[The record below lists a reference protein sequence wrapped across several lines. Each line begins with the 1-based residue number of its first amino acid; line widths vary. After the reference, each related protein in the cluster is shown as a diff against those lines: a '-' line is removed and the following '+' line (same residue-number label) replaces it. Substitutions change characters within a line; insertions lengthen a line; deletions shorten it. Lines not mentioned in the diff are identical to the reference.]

1 MLFGK
6 TLKERNQRTKKMLN
20 NILKDKAIEV
30 DVLAL
35 KDVRRLFF
43 TRYISYQ
50 YENLGKYGVVRK
62 KIGNY
67 TLLKGLSEALH
78 IPAGIEAYSEIYKRY
93 ISEIQDVANNRD
105 IVAKTPLEENT
116 YIFLTEIL
124 YLEILLHKI
133 RNGQSYSASLKKFN
147 LLTKNR
153 FSLINIDNENGNK
166 HNKKGRA
173 SLTEPNTNAFI
184 WTRRD
189 RQPITF
195 NINQLISKINPELIE
210 IPHDYDEKRLLTA
223 LTYINDILNNL
234 NIKSRDFIIRFKKL
248 GAYKK
253 KGMYIKPSKTIVLD
267 AKHVHLFQ
275 HELGHY
281 LYEENISFI
290 YKGETYNRKKM
301 EDVITYEKIVDTN
314 IEEYLKAIIRHDEG
328 YKIDSE
334 IFANWFEKLT

>member
-1 MLFGK
+1 MHS
-6 TLKERNQRTKKMLN
+6 
-20 NILKDKAIEV
+20 ILKDDKIDIDVFAISNI
-30 DVLAL
+30 
-35 KDVRRLFF
+35 RRLFF
-43 TRYISYQ
+43 NHYVTHQDES
-50 YENLGKYGVVRK
+50 LGKYGVVRK

-93 ISEIQDVANNRD
+93 ISEIQDVVNNRD

-124 YLEILLHKI
+124 YLDILLYKI
-133 RNGQSYSASLKKFN
+133 RNRQSYSASLKKFN

-173 SLTEPNTNAFI
+173 SLTEPNTNALI

-195 NINQLISKINPELIE
+195 NINQLISTINPELIE
-210 IPHDYDEKRLLTA
+210 IPHDYDEKRLLIA
-223 LTYINDILNNL
+223 LTHINDILNNF

-281 LYEENISFI
+281 IYEEHISFI

-301 EDVITYEKIVDTN
+301 EDVITYEKVVDTN

-334 IFANWFEKLT
+334 IFANWFEKINLMYKGSV